1 MIEMAEVIR
10 EEYRAG
16 IITRDEAKKR
26 IKPYADAFNK
36 KSKELAKKYNVRAQ
50 KFNFNAFMR

>member
-1 MIEMAEVIR
+1 MIEMEEIK

-16 IITRDEAKKR
+16 IITRDEAKER

-50 KFNFNAFMR
+50 KFSFNAFMR